1 MVYSNKNLAV
11 ETFRSFYLSTNTAFM
26 PVAVGLGP
34 PWDSLPHT
42 GYY

>member
-1 MVYSNKNLAV
+1 MVYDDKGFFV
-11 ETFRSFYLSTNTAFM
+11 ETFRGFYLSTNTAFM

-34 PWDSLPHT
+34 PWDSHPRT